1 LCLVELAMLQ
11 EYENDK
17 ADPPVPRGMPP
28 VSGRIAWSRQLYRKI
43 SMPMAFFRVR
53 HSALQH

>member
-1 LCLVELAMLQ
+1 MLQ
-11 EYENDK
+11 EYENEK

-43 SMPMAFFRVR
+43 SMPMALFRVR
-53 HSALQH
+53 DSALQH